1 MRPSR
6 VTGKSVS
13 RLLSLSGLAP
23 PPLGDLV
30 SHVSVAPQDGVPVAL
45 DVQGSPDPHDA
56 DAVAPPQ
63 VLQLAVTGSCD
74 AGDESLRHGE
84 AAVGEGSCG
93 GGGSDGHWCWG
104 LALRGNLPVCGTC
117 TAPRGFC
124 VLGCLLLC
132 RSDIRGLLLFC
143 CSDITGLLLF
153 CGRNITGLL
162 LFCGRNIRGL
172 HLFCGS
178 DISGFFLFCGRNIRG
193 FLLFCSSDVRRFF
206 LFCGRNVRGFLL
218 FGGSDITGF
227 LILVRRLGKV
237 IIFHRKHPIREIVL
251 FIAGVIVI
259 IGVFF
264 IIFHRKH
271 LFQVNFPFVVGVFI
285 VVGVLFIV
293 FHRKHLFQVNFLFVV
308 GVFIV
313 VGVLFIVFHRK
324 HLFQVNFLFVVGV
337 FIVVGVLFIVFHRK
351 HLFQVN
357 FLFVVGVFIV
367 VGVLFIVFHRK
378 HLFQVKLPFVVG
390 GVSVSIS
397 MHGHLSLAGLL
408 FQWPC
413 CGKALELLTGQLKTD
428 LVIVDVQEEAA
439 RSASIQQRL
448 QELFEANAGLA
459 SCTAAVRHTDL
470 DLRGFGV
477 WFPAAPEEVLQVQ
490 RGSEGGGA
498 GRLREGEDGHPPRA
512 EGSPAP
518 PTPAKGDGHLAGR
531 APPLAPPSAASTT
544 QVPSTARRMSLLWAL
559 GNISFTTFVF
569 I

>member
-351 HLFQVN
+351 HLFQV
-357 FLFVVGVFIV
+357 
-367 VGVLFIVFHRK
+367 
-378 HLFQVKLPFVVG
+378 KLPFVVG

>member
-324 HLFQVNFLFVVGV
+324 HLFQV
-337 FIVVGVLFIVFHRK
+337 
-351 HLFQVN
+351 
-357 FLFVVGVFIV
+357 
-367 VGVLFIVFHRK
+367 
-378 HLFQVKLPFVVG
+378 KLPFVVG